1 MFCLQTP
8 GVCVCVCVCVYLCV
22 YACICVC
29 VCVCVHVCVCS
40 CRGAG
45 AVSDVFRRFPPVSV
59 SLWWSAGSS
68 SQRRNNSVL
77 VGCDMRVTT
86 VPGMEHPS
94 FDS

>member
-8 GVCVCVCVCVYLCV
+8 GVYVCVCVCVYLCV

-45 AVSDVFRRFPPVSV
+45 AVSDVFRLFAPVSV

-77 VGCDMRVTT
+77 VGCDTRVTT

>member
-45 AVSDVFRRFPPVSV
+45 AVSDVFRLFAPVSV

-77 VGCDMRVTT
+77 VGCDTRVTT

>member
-45 AVSDVFRRFPPVSV
+45 AVSDVFRLFAPVSV